1 MFNLCWA
8 KQCQDSE
15 AWFRFVHQTPCSYC
29 TTEGLQVVR
38 DANKTSTTERIQTLR
53 GSITFIEPFNLPYN
67 ETKNVS
73 VDERKCLPLYKY
85 DANSPSMHLGP
96 KRLAAHCS
104 NNHKAKERL
113 HKKQSKTPEQRM
125 TRYLNQP
132 SSTFLQPK

>member
-8 KQCQDSE
+8 KHSVRTAKLGSGSCI
-15 AWFRFVHQTPCSYC
+15 RHRVHTVRLRVYKWSVMPTRPQTH
-29 TTEGLQVVR
+29 
-38 DANKTSTTERIQTLR
+38 RIQTLR

-85 DANSPSMHLGP
+85 DANSPSVHLGP

-125 TRYLNQP
+125 TRYPNQP
-132 SSTFLQPK
+132 SSTFIQPK